1 MCLYQKFIS
10 MFTDTLIIIPDCF
23 LIFWFCIKGNQIYYT
38 WITYTPAS
46 LVSIQLLFFHWVK
59 YAETR
64 AFSDTYFPVYGQN
77 LIRTSPCLNRISDI
91 RIRESPYFGIF
102 HSVLLNIL
110 SHNLDLREKVLR
122 EYMNCLTAPKLKTRK

>member
-23 LIFWFCIKGNQIYYT
+23 SIFWFCIKGNQIYYT

-46 LVSIQLLFFHWVK
+46 LVSIQLLFSHWVK

-77 LIRTSPCLNRISDI
+77 RIRTLPCLNRISDI
-91 RIRESPYFGIF
+91 RIRESHYFGIF
-102 HSVLLNIL
+102 QSVLLNIV
-110 SHNLDLREKVLR
+110 SHNLDLREKVLLVR
-122 EYMNCLTAPKLKTRK
+122 ENYSCANIWIA